1 MKDGISRN
9 RALWLR
15 CMDSPFFWPF
25 LAGLPL
31 ALVLPLL
38 GNLLRLRDEWL
49 ATLGFTHLAAACA
62 LAGMGLG
69 LAAVWGAPLGAILGA
84 VGKTLSR
91 QQNNSVYAVMI
102 LGGWSLMLLIAAN
115 SALGHA
121 LAQALMDGQLF
132 FAGRR
137 EALLAAAVA
146 LLCLWALPW
155 LNPRLIRARLLP
167 SFERANHLPAWRWH
181 LGFDL
186 LVALTVAVAT
196 ATLGIMATFAM
207 IFVPAWLA
215 FRHAPSWRRA
225 GQLSAAI
232 GIAAYGL
239 AYALALI
246 LDQPFGPVLV
256 LLLVA
261 SLVLDG
267 FVRSGSRRSGV

>member
-1 MKDGISRN
+1 
-9 RALWLR
+9 
-15 CMDSPFFWPF
+15 MDIPFLWPF

-31 ALVLPLL
+31 ALALPLL

-49 ATLGFTHLAAACA
+49 ATLGLTHLAAASA

-69 LAAVWGAPLGAILGA
+69 LAAVWGAPVGAMLGA
-84 VGKTLSR
+84 VGKTLAR
-91 QQNNSVYAVMI
+91 QHNNSVYAVMI

-115 SALGHA
+115 SALGHS
-121 LAQALMDGQLF
+121 LAHALMDGQLY
-132 FAGRR
+132 FAGGR
-137 EALLAAAVA
+137 EAFLAATTA

-155 LNPRLIRARLLP
+155 LTPRLIRARLLP
-167 SFERANHLPAWRWH
+167 SFERANHLPVWRWH

-196 ATLGIMATFAM
+196 ATLGLMASFALV
-207 IFVPAWLA
+207 FVPAWVA

-225 GQLSAAI
+225 WQIGAGV

-239 AYALALI
+239 AFALALG

-256 LLLVA
+256 MVLVSGLLLDG
-261 SLVLDG
+261 LVGRGPRDAA
-267 FVRSGSRRSGV
+267 V